1 MSQKKGI
8 IAAGMLTGLVMLTL
22 LALGFTNVQALLK
35 QDATD
40 AQLAEP
46 LPVLQAPD
54 GASTADVQ
62 ALQDYAAE
70 LEAALQTMQDRETQ
84 YRQQLEAANQT
95 ITEMQQ
101 PVQPNFGRYEDDDE
115 WYEHEEHEHEEHE
128 QEAFEH
134 DDD

>member
-8 IAAGMLTGLVMLTL
+8 IAAGMLTGLVILTL

-35 QDATD
+35 QDKPA
-40 AQLAEP
+40 APLAEP
-46 LPVLQAPD
+46 LPALQPAD

-62 ALQDYAAE
+62 ALQDYTGE

-101 PVQPNFGRYEDDDE
+101 PVQPDFGRYEDDDRYE
-115 WYEHEEHEHEEHE
+115 HEEYEHEEHEHEE
-128 QEAFEH
+128 FEH